1 MTLEDALRRGPS
13 SSFAGV
19 SAPPTFA
26 EPDIAYAVHDT
37 PIGRLLLARRATGD
51 VVASRFA
58 PTVAAE
64 DATLV
69 ALADRV
75 SPRVVRQPRALDE
88 VRSQLDDYLAGTRRD
103 LGLRIDL
110 GLASAFG
117 REVLTALQGRVGYSE
132 RAAYADVASWVGR
145 PKAARA
151 VGAALGA
158 NPVCVFVPCH
168 RIVSASGALTGYAG
182 GLAAKEYLL
191 ALEATSDPRVRSHLA
206 PSRVRYL

>member
-1 MTLEDALRRGPS
+1 MTLEAALRRGPS
-13 SSFAGV
+13 PSIAGV
-19 SAPPTFA
+19 SAPPTFP

-37 PIGRLLLARRATGD
+37 PIGRLLIARRGTGE

-88 VRSQLDDYLAGTRRD
+88 VRTQLDDYLAGTRRD
-103 LGLRIDL
+103 LELRVDL

-117 REVLTALQGRVGYSE
+117 REVLTALQGRVRYGE
-132 RAAYADVASWVGR
+132 RAAYADVAGWVGR

-191 ALEATSDPRVRSHLA
+191 ALEATSHPRN
-206 PSRVRYL
+206 RYP